1 MFIST
6 FSAFAIMNYIWE
18 KGYKF
23 KKDIRNKNFGKKY
36 NMVNVFFKVVSV
48 VWAWK
53 ETLVPEK
60 KRLSATHTWQIMNKR
75 GISEHGSLTQPP
87 LSLGFCYKAPL
98 NDKTLSDPHSVLIPQ
113 LLSLKVA
120 RRPAEAE
127 INGNGFCKDEAS
139 FRSYKSLQMPSTH
152 PTSVPGEGAKA
163 YKLCLTARH
172 SLFLAAGPA
181 QFRCWSFGPVI
192 L

>member
-1 MFIST
+1 MGASRNPHYHLG
-6 FSAFAIMNYIWE
+6 FAIKLRSMT
-18 KGYKF
+18 
-23 KKDIRNKNFGKKY
+23 R
-36 NMVNVFFKVVSV
+36 
-48 VWAWK
+48 
-53 ETLVPEK
+53 P
-60 KRLSATHTWQIMNKR
+60 
-75 GISEHGSLTQPP
+75 
-87 LSLGFCYKAPL
+87 
-98 NDKTLSDPHSVLIPQ
+98 PHSVLIPQ